1 MPYAFGAAAGGTF
14 PQLFITKSQ
23 TWVPPQDG
31 TICIHAVGAGGGG
44 NQSATSASATNSGG
58 AGAYFK
64 VPSLAVTTSGSFT
77 IVIGSGGRGGH
88 QTSNANGDYG
98 DNGGNT
104 TIAGTGLTGTKT
116 AGGGIGGMPS
126 SDHGSSAGGSFSGSG
141 ESVVGYSGGG
151 GSTTGGGAVGV
162 YATGQAG
169 TTGLG
174 QAQNAGGQSDAAGS
188 GIETS
193 GFGIIVGGR
202 FAGASCYNYVNGN
215 GIQNNNADDL
225 NGGGRGYSTTGNQ
238 PGVGGNAGIGGGGGG
253 GDCTAYRQNG
263 YGGHGGDG
271 IIIIQYL
278 PW

>member
-1 MPYAFGAAAGGTF
+1 MAVLGAAAGGAF

-31 TICIHAVGAGGGG
+31 TVCIHAVGAGGGG
-44 NQSATSASATNSGG
+44 NQGADSYHRMNGGG

-77 IVIGSGGRGGH
+77 IVIGAGGRGGH
-88 QTSNANGDYG
+88 NSGATQGVAGAA
-98 DNGGNT
+98 GGNT

-116 AGGGIGGMPS
+116 AGGGAGGATNS
-126 SDHGSSAGGSFSGSG
+126 QSAEAAGGSFSGSG
-141 ESVVGYSGGG
+141 ESAVGYSGGASAY
-151 GSTTGGGAVGV
+151 GSGGAVGV
-162 YATGQAG
+162 YATGQSG
-169 TTGLG
+169 QNVGNG
-174 QAQNAGGQSDAAGS
+174 QAAGGQSDAAGS

-202 FAGASCYNYVNGN
+202 YSGNNVYNYVSGN
-215 GIQNNNADDL
+215 GIQHNNADDL
-225 NGGGRGYSTTGNQ
+225 SGGGTGYSTSGNM
-238 PGVGGNAGIGGGGGG
+238 PGVGGNGGLGGGGGAG
-253 GDCTAYRQNG
+253 ENTSYTQNG

>member
-1 MPYAFGAAAGGTF
+1 MAVIGSPPGAF

-31 TICIHAVGAGGGG
+31 NICIHAVGAGGGG
-44 NQSATSASATNSGG
+44 AQAADSYHRMNAGG

-77 IVIGSGGRGGH
+77 IVIGAGGRGGH
-88 QTSNANGDYG
+88 NGG
-98 DNGGNT
+98 ATQGVAGAVGGNT

-116 AGGGIGGMPS
+116 AGGGGGGAINSQYPE
-126 SDHGSSAGGSFSGSG
+126 APGGTFSGSG
-141 ESVVGYSGGG
+141 ESAVGYSGGAAAYG
-151 GSTTGGGAVGV
+151 NGGAVGV

-169 TTGLG
+169 
-174 QAQNAGGQSDAAGS
+174 QNVGYAHDAGGRSDAAGS

-202 FAGASCYNYVNGN
+202 NSGAAVYNYETGN
-215 GIQNNNADDL
+215 GIQHNNADDL
-225 NGGGRGYSTTGNQ
+225 NGGGMGYATTGNQ
-238 PGVGGNAGIGGGGGG
+238 PGVGGNGGLGGGGGAG
-253 GDCTAYRQNG
+253 ENTAYTQSG
-263 YGGHGGDG
+263 YGGNGGDG

>member
-1 MPYAFGAAAGGTF
+1 MAVIGSPPGAF

-31 TICIHAVGAGGGG
+31 TVCIHAVGAGGGG
-44 NQSATSASATNSGG
+44 NQGADSYFRMNGGG

-77 IVIGSGGRGGH
+77 IVIGAGGRGGH
-88 QTSNANGDYG
+88 ASTTVGVVGAA
-98 DNGGNT
+98 GGNT

-116 AGGGIGGMPS
+116 AGGGAGGATNNQS
-126 SDHGSSAGGSFSGSG
+126 AEAAGGSFSGSG
-141 ESVVGYSGGG
+141 ESAVGYSGGAAAY
-151 GSTTGGGAVGV
+151 GSGGAVGV
-162 YATGQAG
+162 YATGQSG
-169 TTGLG
+169 QNVGSG
-174 QAQNAGGQSDAAGS
+174 QAAGGQSDAAGS

-202 FAGASCYNYVNGN
+202 YSGNNVYNFAGGN
-215 GIQNNNADDL
+215 GIQHNNADDL
-225 NGGGRGYSTTGNQ
+225 NGGGLGYATTGNM
-238 PGVGGNAGIGGGGGG
+238 PGVGGNGGLGGGGGAG
-253 GDCTAYRQNG
+253 ENTAYTQNG

>member
-1 MPYAFGAAAGGTF
+1 MAVLGQVATEAF

-44 NQSATSASATNSGG
+44 GQGADSYHRMNGGG

-77 IVIGSGGRGGH
+77 IVIGAGGRGGH
-88 QTSNANGDYG
+88 LGYETQGVAGAV
-98 DNGGNT
+98 GGNT
-104 TIAGTGLTGTKT
+104 TIAGTNLTGTKT
-116 AGGGIGGMPS
+116 AGGGGGGAINSQYNQAP
-126 SDHGSSAGGSFSGSG
+126 GGNFSGSG
-141 ESVVGYSGGG
+141 ESAVGYSGGAANFG
-151 GSTTGGGAVGV
+151 NGGAVGV

-169 TTGLG
+169 QNVGNG
-174 QAQNAGGQSDAAGS
+174 QMAGGESDAAGS

-193 GFGIIVGGR
+193 GFGIIVGGPR
-202 FAGASCYNYVNGN
+202 SGAAIYNYAGGN
-215 GIQNNNADDL
+215 GIQSNNADDL
-225 NGGGRGYSTTGNQ
+225 NGAGLGYSTTGNQ
-238 PGVGGNAGIGGGGGG
+238 PGLGGNGGLGGGGGAG
-253 GDCTAYRQNG
+253 ECTAYTQNG

-271 IIIIQYL
+271 IMIIQYL